1 MKMVL
6 RRSIAF
12 RIIVPVIA
20 VTGIIGIISYL
31 FLLRT
36 ISDFAYRQISIGLE
50 EISRDIYEIY
60 DNALNEL
67 VSKGLMNDDRAV
79 KIQKARTIARI
90 EEFLR
95 GNNLRGVIYEQGG
108 KPKEVSL
115 ERLNMEADPLELLEL
130 YESTRNLKEG
140 KVSRLS
146 FKGNDYY
153 EFQMNLDLWKWH
165 LIILK
170 DTSEHSSLLAR
181 VWLLYIIT
189 AIILLSSALF
199 LMVYLKKVIHEPINS
214 IISSIKRGERPE
226 YKGIEEFEFL
236 SKNIKGMM
244 ENLERETRLL
254 NYVYYIAATK
264 RGEDFFEEVVRAI
277 NHLFDIN
284 SLIARIGDDGKTG
297 HILALYINGEIRK
310 GFSLPLIKTPCQDV
324 MEKRHLVVIERDVL
338 RLYPESELLREAGAE
353 SYIGFAIFDRKGQ
366 PIGILNGFGK
376 AREYSESDIKV
387 LQTIG
392 QVVAT
397 EIERI
402 DEEEEKERMR
412 EQLFQAQKMEAI
424 GTLAGGIAH
433 DFNNMLQGILGY
445 ASLLKLKIP
454 ETDPIYKPLEV
465 IERTAER
472 AAELTQQLLGFARKG
487 KYFVEILNINDLVS
501 EVIKIISRTFDR
513 AIEIKT
519 DLSDNIWRF
528 EGDKGQMESVILN
541 LCVNARD
548 AMPGGGILT
557 ISTYNREIKE
567 GDLPYSWARP
577 GSYVVISVKDTGVGM
592 DEETMKHIFEPFFTT
607 KEIGKGTGM
616 GLAMVYGVVK
626 NHGGFI
632 TVESELGKGS
642 TFTIYLPRT
651 EAETKKDISEIKTPL
666 TGAGTILIV
675 DDEEAIR
682 NLLRDALSG
691 LGYSVMVASNGRE
704 AIEIFNVDRDTID
717 LVILD
722 LIMPEMGGEE
732 TLIRLRQIDPHVKVI
747 IATGFGVTQS
757 LQDVLKD
764 KGVSGFVNK
773 PFNIAEISEVI
784 RTALF
789 KG

>member
-1 MKMVL
+1 MKQNFKKG
-6 RRSIAF
+6 IAF
-12 RIIVPVIA
+12 RIIVPIIA
-20 VTGIIGIISYL
+20 VTGIIGLIFYM
-31 FLLRT
+31 LLLKT
-36 ISDFAYRQISIGLE
+36 ILDFAHRQISIGLE

-60 DNALNEL
+60 DNALRDL
-67 VSKGLMNDDRAV
+67 ALKGLMNDDRAV
-79 KIQKARTIARI
+79 RIEKARTIGRI
-90 EEFLR
+90 EEFMR
-95 GNNLRGVIYEQGG
+95 GNNLRGVIYEQGEKSNG
-108 KPKEVSL
+108 VPL
-115 ERLNMEADPLELLEL
+115 ERLNIKADALELQKLH
-130 YESTRNLKEG
+130 ESIRNLEER

-146 FKGNDYY
+146 FRGNDYY
-153 EFQMNLDLWKWH
+153 VFPMNLDLWKWH

-170 DTSEHSSLLAR
+170 DASEYSSLLAR

-199 LMVYLKKVIHEPINS
+199 LMVYLRKVIHEPLNH

-226 YKGIEEFEFL
+226 YMGIEEFEFL
-236 SKNIKGMM
+236 SKNIKAMM
-244 ENLERETRLL
+244 DSLERETRLL

-264 RGEDFFEEVVRAI
+264 RGDDFFEEVVRAI

-284 SLIARIGDDGKTG
+284 SLIAKISDDGKTG
-297 HILALYINGEIRK
+297 HILGLYINGEVRK
-310 GFSLPLIKTPCQDV
+310 GFSSPLIRTPCQDV
-324 MEKRHLVVIERDVL
+324 LEKRHLVVIERDVL
-338 RLYPESELLREAGAE
+338 GLYPSSELLRESGAE
-353 SYIGFAIFDRKGQ
+353 SYIGFTIFDRKGQ

-387 LQTIG
+387 LQTLG

-402 DEEEEKERMR
+402 DEEEEKERIR
-412 EQLFQAQKMEAI
+412 VQLFHAQKMEAI

-454 ETDPIYKPLEV
+454 ETDPIYKPLDV

-487 KYFVEILNINDLVS
+487 KFFVEILNINDLVS
-501 EVIKIISRTFDR
+501 EAIKIISRTFDR
-513 AIEIKT
+513 AIKIKT

-528 EGDKGQMESVILN
+528 EGDKGQMVGVILN

-548 AMPGGGILT
+548 AMPVGGTLT

-567 GDLPYSWARP
+567 GEMPYSWARP
-577 GSYVVISVKDTGVGM
+577 GSYVVISVEDTGGGM
-592 DEETMKHIFEPFFTT
+592 DKETMKHIFEPFFTT

-632 TVESELGKGS
+632 TVDSEIGKGS

-651 EAETKKDISEIKTPL
+651 EAEIKKEVGQTRTPIS
-666 TGAGTILIV
+666 GSGTILIV
-675 DDEEAIR
+675 DDEESIR
-682 NLLRDALSG
+682 NLLKDALSG
-691 LGYSVMVASNGRE
+691 LGYSVKEASNGKE
-704 AIEIFNVDRDTID
+704 AIEIFNLNKDRID
-717 LVILD
+717 LIILD

-732 TLIRLRQIDPHVKVI
+732 TLLGLRELKPDVKVI
-747 IATGFGVTQS
+747 IATGFGVTES
-757 LQDVLKD
+757 LQHTLRQ
-764 KGVSGFVNK
+764 KGVSGFINK
-773 PFNIAEISEVI
+773 PFNIAEISEAI
-784 RTALF
+784 KTALRV
-789 KG
+789 